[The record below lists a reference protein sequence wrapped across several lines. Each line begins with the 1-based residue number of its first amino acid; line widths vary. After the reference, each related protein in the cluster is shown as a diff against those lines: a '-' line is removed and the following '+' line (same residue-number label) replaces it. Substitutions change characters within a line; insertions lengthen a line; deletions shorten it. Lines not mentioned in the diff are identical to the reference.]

1 MLVVSPVPVA
11 KLTLELEI
19 IHAQS
24 LKDRRQVVRSIRDTL
39 RRGFNVSVAELD
51 EGLVWNRA
59 TLGIVALSRSATYV
73 EGQLQQAEQAARRA
87 CVRYGADITDSYMEL
102 LSADTTDLFYDQL
115 PAQDATGNL
124 LQPLPDQ
131 VTSVPPPEAKATP
144 EPAPNSAIVSVLEDR
159 NA

>member
-1 MLVVSPVPVA
+1 MPVA

-59 TLGIVALSRSATYV
+59 TLGIVALSRSTTYLD
-73 EGQLQQAEQAARRA
+73 GQLQQAEDAARRA
-87 CVRYGADITDSYMEL
+87 CARYGADITDSYMEL
-102 LSADTTDLFYDQL
+102 LSADIADLPYDRL
-115 PAQDATGNL
+115 PPQDPAGNVL
-124 LQPLPDQ
+124 DASPDQ
-131 VTSVPPPEAKATP
+131 VTSVPPPEPKATAGS
-144 EPAPNSAIVSVLEDR
+144 APNSAIVSVLEDR